1 MRAKRLDNLMN
12 YMAQDLDPTSVVCRR
27 HAQEGSGKAGC
38 RYEHVEG
45 DLVFEK
51 GVFEKT
57 IDITILE
64 NALWSATLE
73 FKVIL
78 EEPIRCHSSSR
89 ALEQF
94 QVLLK
99 WRWLTS
105 LWHCLSLIP

>member
-1 MRAKRLDNLMN
+1 MHDIFVKILVHLLNVFFL
-12 YMAQDLDPTSVVCRR
+12 PK
-27 HAQEGSGKAGC
+27 EGSGKAGC

-73 FKVIL
+73 FKVLL
-78 EEPIRCHSSSR
+78 EEPMRCHLGKR
-89 ALEQF
+89 ALKRTVSGSSF
-94 QVLLK
+94 
-99 WRWLTS
+99 
-105 LWHCLSLIP
+105 

>member
-1 MRAKRLDNLMN
+1 MHDMFVNILVHLH
-12 YMAQDLDPTSVVCRR
+12 PPVFV
-27 HAQEGSGKAGC
+27 AQEGSGKAGC

-73 FKVIL
+73 FKVLL
-78 EEPIRCHSSSR
+78 EEPIRCHLGKR
-89 ALEQF
+89 ALGKNSF
-94 QVLLK
+94 F
-99 WRWLTS
+99 W
-105 LWHCLSLIP
+105 